1 MLIFTISLGM
11 RVAGSFDAAYDATV
25 FLLQGVVVH
34 MDKAAMDVLRTF
46 VEQSIRF
53 QWLSVFLVAWTSR
66 RIFIALFGALET
78 AFEVPGRGFAGG
90 NLLAFLMVVIT
101 GAAQLLTLALTTLR
115 ATLEGTLERY
125 TGAIP
130 HAGDFVHQLLD
141 LALTL
146 VMPVLITMTFFFMVY
161 RIVPRRVVNNRDAF
175 RGALLATLLWEGAKW
190 AFAYYVRNLAHY
202 AGLYGTLE
210 ALIVL
215 ALWLEL
221 SVSIILYCGEVVA
234 LLIKTRTPAEA
245 ILD

>member
-1 MLIFTISLGM
+1 M

-34 MDKAAMDVLRTF
+34 MDKTTMEALRGF
-46 VEQSIRF
+46 VEQSVRF

-78 AFEVPGRGFAGG
+78 VFEVPGRGFARG
-90 NLLAFLMVVIT
+90 NLRAFLMVVT
-101 GAAQLLTLALTTLR
+101 LGAAQLLTLALTTMR
-115 ATLEGTLERY
+115 ATFEGTLDRY
-125 TGAIP
+125 AGGIP
-130 HAGDFVHQLLD
+130 HAGDFLHRLID
-141 LALTL
+141 LGLTL
-146 VMPVLITMTFFFMVY
+146 VVPIVLTMCFFFVVY
-161 RIVPRRVVNNRDAF
+161 RIVPRRIVSNRDAF

-190 AFAYYVRNLAHY
+190 GFAYYVRNLAHY

-221 SVSIILYCGEVVA
+221 SVSIVLYCGEVVS
-234 LLIKTRTPAEA
+234 LLVRRQTPEEA